1 MMLDKQDYNETETEE
16 DDLEDYDGDEYRTY
30 IPNREFRTK
39 QKRNDY

>member
-1 MMLDKQDYNETETEE
+1 MLENQESHETETEQ
-16 DDLEDYDGDEYRTY
+16 DDTEDYDGDEYRTY